1 MGHAGSQASSLV
13 SLQQLTQ
20 RLDLLQ
26 PHAGVPQPPVA
37 AKSPPVGSG
46 GGGSRPGGKSGG
58 SKSRATA
65 TSSSLGPPAAT
76 AATHLALPPGYGY
89 PGHHPGSVATPGG
102 QGRMVGGG
110 VPGQIA
116 RPPNVTINPSIM
128 QAQYNA
134 MQQYNAYNAMLNP
147 ALVSLFSYALGSN
160 KFRLSRL
167 IVKQRFL
174 FPFVMAAVSVFSK
187 TLVRYRTFWKIKR

>member
-37 AKSPPVGSG
+37 AKSPPVGG

-58 SKSRATA
+58 SKARATA

-89 PGHHPGSVATPGG
+89 PGHHPGSVATAGS

-147 ALVSLFSYALGSN
+147 ALVSLCYLFFRLSTAIQG
-160 KFRLSRL
+160 KFRLTRR
-167 IVKQRFL
+167 IVKQL
-174 FPFVMAAVSVFSK
+174 LCSH
-187 TLVRYRTFWKIKR
+187 L